1 LAKISTIGST
11 DIYIQRLNALA
22 GDKGGNAAK
31 AAVYAGVNVL
41 ADAMREGYGHVLS
54 SNSTGQM
61 LAAMGVTP
69 IQLDQRGW
77 WNAKIGFDG
86 YDTRKARNF
95 SRGVP
100 HQLKARVIE
109 SGTKNKHIK
118 GHQVIKRAVKANRAA
133 VEKAMEQALDLE
145 IRKIME
151 G

>member
-1 LAKISTIGST
+1 MAKISTIGGS
-11 DIYIQRLNALA
+11 DIYLQRLNALA
-22 GDKGGNAAK
+22 GDQGGKAAQ
-31 AAVYAGVNVL
+31 AAVYAGVKVL
-41 ADAMREGYGHVLS
+41 ADALRPAYEQTLS

-86 YDTRKARNF
+86 YDVRKAKNF
-95 SRGVP
+95 PRGVP